1 MASFIPNFN
10 APSQNYGNI
19 LNMSYR
25 RGMDPRKRRRRVLSA
40 APEGTR
46 VETNPDGTQVSVAPR
61 TTRPDR
67 ITDGSEFQ
75 DAWSRERDQHGNL
88 RGTIEFNNAAAA
100 PAGTKIITNPDGTQV
115 SVTPKSV
122 RESSNTARRQ
132 LRAKRVA
139 EVAAGQKRT
148 KPSDLLLSP
157 EEMRM
162 RDRAGAMKAIRSM
175 MDSGVAPPSWKGPVT
190 LQTSATEPPKDQKT
204 QKTREPLKRALV
216 KFDPSW
222 EFAQGRGPVARP
234 NPNPNAP
241 GSPLVAT
248 PSQQFANT
256 RRQRQNEAMA
266 RKVSRDLENFKDSR
280 LAQLYGTQVL
290 DPKLKPQFISDI
302 PFPRRGKGIGM
313 GGVPTVNEAVARMA
327 MSPEDRRYLDEQDRQ
342 RKMAGLLYSAPTGLV
357 NWYSSL
363 FD

>member
-1 MASFIPNFN
+1 MANFIPNFN

-25 RGMDPRKRRRRVLSA
+25 RGMDPRKRRRIASGRPA
-40 APEGTR
+40 
-46 VETNPDGTQVSVAPR
+46 GTQV
-61 TTRPDR
+61 
-67 ITDGSEFQ
+67 
-75 DAWSRERDQHGNL
+75 
-88 RGTIEFNNAAAA
+88 
-100 PAGTKIITNPDGTQV
+100 ITNPDGTQV
-115 SVTPKSV
+115 SVSGQ
-122 RESSNTARRQ
+122 TARQASNDARREA
-132 LRAKRVA
+132 RAKRVA

-175 MDSGVAPPSWKGPVT
+175 MDRGVAPPSWKGPVT
-190 LQTSATEPPKDQKT
+190 PQTPATETPKDQKT
-204 QKTREPLKRALV
+204 QKTRDPLKRALV

-256 RRQRQNEAMA
+256 RPQRQFAALARMAQDNE
-266 RKVSRDLENFKDSR
+266 RTR
-280 LAQLYGTQVL
+280 G
-290 DPKLKPQFISDI
+290 
-302 PFPRRGKGIGM
+302 PFDFYSSPESTPRPFRTEGNGLR
-313 GGVPTVNEAVARMA
+313 VPSVNEAGARLA

-342 RKMAGLLYSAPTGLV
+342 RQMAGLLYSFPTGLA
-357 NWYSSL
+357 NWYSSI

>member
-25 RGMDPRKRRRRVLSA
+25 RGMDPRKRRRIASGRPA
-40 APEGTR
+40 
-46 VETNPDGTQVSVAPR
+46 GTQV
-61 TTRPDR
+61 
-67 ITDGSEFQ
+67 
-75 DAWSRERDQHGNL
+75 
-88 RGTIEFNNAAAA
+88 
-100 PAGTKIITNPDGTQV
+100 ITNPDGTQV
-115 SVTPKSV
+115 SVSGQ
-122 RESSNTARRQ
+122 TARQMSNEARREA
-132 LRAKRVA
+132 RAKRVA

-175 MDSGVAPPSWKGPVT
+175 MDRGVAPSSWEGSVT
-190 LQTSATEPPKDQKT
+190 PQTSLPEAPKS
-204 QKTREPLKRALV
+204 QKTREPLKRAQV

-222 EFAQGRGPVARP
+222 EAAQGRGLKPTI

-241 GSPLVAT
+241 GSPLVTT
-248 PSQQFANT
+248 PDQQFVNT

-266 RKVSRDLENFKDSR
+266 RKVNQDLETFKERS
-280 LAQLYGTQVL
+280 LAQKYGTQYL
-290 DPKLKPQFISDI
+290 DPNTQFQYIRDF
-302 PFPRRGKGIGM
+302 PFPRQSQGVLM
-313 GGVPTVNEAVARMA
+313 GGSPQVNELAARMA

-342 RKMAGLLYSAPTGLV
+342 RQMAGLLYSAPTGIY
-357 NWYSSL
+357 NYL
-363 FD
+363 FGD